1 MNTKYW
7 LVSAFLAFSLSA
19 LAQSGVSVKTVS
31 KAGILHNQ
39 FQGESLERIKVLKL
53 KGVLNKQDIKFINN
67 ELHVS
72 ELDLS
77 EATFDNSIAKEGHF
91 PGYLFEKLQGCLQR
105 LVLPSNIQYLDD
117 NAFTSMFKLESVSFC
132 NTIYTVGKS
141 AFKGCG
147 RLVINGDEFNKAT
160 LIDDYAFYNCASI
173 QAVQLSDKINK
184 LGLKVFWGCKSL
196 QRVEFDP
203 NNEELLFIP
212 EGAFFGCESL
222 QQVDIPTLVK
232 SIDKSAFVGCHSL
245 NTIRM
250 RTIIPPMLADKAFD
264 DRVHAMSLI
273 VRERSLKLYSRSSNW
288 RKFRDFLVSD
298 TSHKLY
304 EKGQEEARIKPM
316 VVLVDSTE
324 QKPDMATAENKPDST
339 FMLIQED
346 FKEVKGKQKE
356 TPAERKQETKPTGNK
371 DKNKEK
377 NKDEQSKQTT
387 PAVVTAEGRRT
398 PVLSVPKKKEEKK
411 EDNEDAFAKLVR
423 DNTRVVV
430 TKPTTYFDS
439 PIINQAVSALTLYQK
454 DGMIHIEAPAKIKQL
469 TIIDRTGRTIYANRL
484 SETLYSTSVEQ
495 SSIKLL
501 RAVYENG
508 IETKRY

>member
-1 MNTKYW
+1 
-7 LVSAFLAFSLSA
+7 
-19 LAQSGVSVKTVS
+19 
-31 KAGILHNQ
+31 
-39 FQGESLERIKVLKL
+39 
-53 KGVLNKQDIKFINN
+53 
-67 ELHVS
+67 
-72 ELDLS
+72 
-77 EATFDNSIAKEGHF
+77 
-91 PGYLFEKLQGCLQR
+91 
-105 LVLPSNIQYLDD
+105 
-117 NAFTSMFKLESVSFC
+117 
-132 NTIYTVGKS
+132 
-141 AFKGCG
+141 
-147 RLVINGDEFNKAT
+147 
-160 LIDDYAFYNCASI
+160 
-173 QAVQLSDKINK
+173 
-184 LGLKVFWGCKSL
+184 
-196 QRVEFDP
+196 
-203 NNEELLFIP
+203 
-212 EGAFFGCESL
+212 
-222 QQVDIPTLVK
+222 
-232 SIDKSAFVGCHSL
+232 
-245 NTIRM
+245 
-250 RTIIPPMLADKAFD
+250 
-264 DRVHAMSLI
+264 
-273 VRERSLKLYSRSSNW
+273 
-288 RKFRDFLVSD
+288 
-298 TSHKLY
+298 
-304 EKGQEEARIKPM
+304 M

-324 QKPDMATAENKPDST
+324 QKPDMAAAENKPDST

-387 PAVVTAEGRRT
+387 PAVVTAEGSRT

-454 DGMIHIEAPAKIKQL
+454 DGMIHIETPAKIKQL

-508 IETKRY
+508 IETKQY